1 MFLNMQVSNWFINAR
16 VRLWKPMVEEMYMEE
31 VKEHEQNQVDEKT
44 RSKSIDPSED
54 LAPKS
59 SPPQDKGPS
68 SENFSGKSIKSKEAA
83 ISMTQDAPAISTNS
97 ASSIGGNLRA
107 PPGFSLIGSS
117 ELEGITQLSPK
128 KPRSTELMHSLNNV
142 PSLEDQLTVKFGDER
157 AQGRDGYSIMGGPT
171 NFIGGFGQY
180 PIGEIGRFGAEQ
192 FVPSPTFAGNA
203 VSLTLG
209 LPPTENLSLSIDHHQ
224 AFLPN
229 QNIHLGRRVEV
240 GEGNEFGV
248 ISNPITPPHSS
259 TAYESINIQNR
270 KRFSA
275 QLLPDFVA

>member
-1 MFLNMQVSNWFINAR
+1 MY
-16 VRLWKPMVEEMYMEE
+16 KEEM
-31 VKEHEQNQVDEKT
+31 KEHEQNGVDEKT
-44 RSKSIDPSED
+44 RSKSIDPNED
-54 LAPKS
+54 SASKS
-59 SPPQDKGPS
+59 SSLQDKGPP
-68 SENFSGKSIKSKEAA
+68 SENILSKGFKSKEANP
-83 ISMTQDAPAISTNS
+83 MTQDAPAISAMST
-97 ASSIGGNLRA
+97 SSIKESPGA
-107 PPGFSLIGSS
+107 PPGFTLIRSS
-117 ELEGITQLSPK
+117 ELEGITQVSPK
-128 KPRSTELMHSLNNV
+128 KPRCTEMLHSSNNV
-142 PSLEDQLTVKFGDER
+142 PSLEDQLTMKFGDER

-180 PIGEIGRFGAEQ
+180 PIGEIGRFGADQ
-192 FVPSPTFAGNA
+192 FVPSPTFPGNA

-209 LPPTENLSLSIDHHQ
+209 LPHTENLSVSIDHHQ
-224 AFLPN
+224 SFLPN

-248 ISNPITPPHSS
+248 ISNPITPPPHSS